1 MRKTVKKFLTA
12 MMAVAMVGGLLASC
26 ASGGESKGEKLK
38 IGVIQSMEHVA
49 LDNSYKGF
57 LSALEKAGYSEKK
70 GNLEI
75 NFQNAQGEQAN
86 CRTIADTLATEKCDL
101 ILAIATQAAQ
111 AVATVI
117 TDTPILVTA
126 VTDPEEAGL
135 LVNGN
140 VTGTSDLNPLTEQM
154 ELLKQLVPNAKN
166 VGLFYT
172 SSEVNSKYQIDL
184 AKVEIEKLGM
194 NTQEFTITDAT
205 EIQSVVESMKGKV
218 DAIYIP
224 TDNKLATGMATV
236 SAAANAIKL
245 PSIVGEGGMVEN
257 GGLATY
263 GIDYIQLGEQT
274 GEMAIKILVDKKSV
288 ADLPVE
294 YQDKSKL
301 AVTVNTDTAAA
312 IGVEIP
318 EELLKTATVFPAK

>member
-1 MRKTVKKFLTA
+1 MKKTMKKVLAA
-12 MMAVAMVGGLLASC
+12 MMAVVMVGGLFAAC
-26 ASGGESKGEKLK
+26 TGGEKDSGDKLK
-38 IGVIQSMEHVA
+38 IGVIQFMEHVA

-57 LSALEKAGYSEKK
+57 LSALEKAGYSEDK

-75 NFQNAQGEQAN
+75 NFQNAQGEQAT

-111 AVATVI
+111 AVANVI

-126 VTDPEEAGL
+126 VTDLEEAGL
-135 LVNGN
+135 LSNGN
-140 VTGTSDLNPLTEQM
+140 VTGTSDLNPLAEQM
-154 ELLKQLVPNAKN
+154 DLLKQLVPNAKN

-172 SSEVNSKYQIDL
+172 SSEENSRYQVAL
-184 AKVEIEKLGM
+184 AKTEIEKLGM
-194 NTQEFTITDAT
+194 GTQEFTITDAT
-205 EIQSVVESMKGKV
+205 EIQSVVESMRGKV

-236 SAAANAIKL
+236 SAAANAIKM

-263 GIDYIQLGEQT
+263 GIDYVQLGEQT
-274 GEMAIKILVDKKSV
+274 GAMAIKILVDKVSI

-301 AVTVNTDTAAA
+301 AVSINTDTATALG
-312 IGVEIP
+312 IEIP
-318 EELLKTATVFPAK
+318 EELLNTATVFPAE